1 MHIWST
7 FWSSVPDSILLPLDW
22 LLVWKVVNAMCN
34 KLSFETIFS
43 AGRCVPNPQEFCSFI
58 NFKIISLEQQI
69 QTQWAKIWKKVLAR
83 IAFSKDLNQ
92 SFKKIRTEWLRIDLR
107 SKEKKIKNF
116 DFKSCNSTRAH
127 IIHWLH
133 YFFHFLTPC
142 VSREKLA
149 ATKAICLK

>member
-58 NFKIISLEQQI
+58 NFKIISLEQQT

-107 SKEKKIKNF
+107 SKEKKLKTLILNPA
-116 DFKSCNSTRAH
+116 TLLVH
-127 IIHWLH
+127 IL
-133 YFFHFLTPC
+133 FTDC
-142 VSREKLA
+142 TLA